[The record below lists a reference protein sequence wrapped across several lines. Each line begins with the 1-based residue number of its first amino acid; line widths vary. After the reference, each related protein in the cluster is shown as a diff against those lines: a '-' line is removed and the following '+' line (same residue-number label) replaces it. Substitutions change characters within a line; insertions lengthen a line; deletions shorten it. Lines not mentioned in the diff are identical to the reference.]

1 MAILCNFA
9 IMGFTG
15 IKLNIATALMGSLT
29 VGIGIDYTIHFIEF
43 FKREYNAEKKDFL
56 RRTLIGCGKAIPVN
70 ALSVGAGFGVL
81 AFSRFRI
88 IAELGLLIAL
98 CMVITAFI
106 SLTVIPA
113 LLAVIKPKFIYGD
126 SGKMG

>member
-1 MAILCNFA
+1 MPK
-9 IMGFTG
+9 G
-15 IKLNIATALMGSLT
+15 
-29 VGIGIDYTIHFIEF
+29 
-43 FKREYNAEKKDFL
+43 FL